1 MIAFEVRDMT
11 NARCAGS
18 ITKAL
23 REVDPRAKVS
33 VDLATFTVEIEAVSA
48 TARQLGDAIRRA
60 GYDPVAA

>member
-1 MIAFEVRDMT
+1 MIAFQVCDMT
-11 NARCAGS
+11 TARCAGA

-23 REVDPRAKVS
+23 REVDPRVKVS
-33 VDLATFTVEIEAVSA
+33 VDLATLTVEIEPASA